1 MTNFFMIGNLLLNQK
16 KKSITNSFTNINI
29 DYIFYS
35 LILCDLFT
43 NINIDYIFYSLILL
57 NIYHFYFSGRD
68 NIIIYVKLN

>member
-35 LILCDLFT
+35 LIL
-43 NINIDYIFYSLILL
+43 L